1 MTRRLTSVAPL
12 PKPGATADDDP
23 PLVVL
28 IGPPGSGKGTQCDR
42 LTDQVGFARV
52 SVGDALRAAVSGR
65 SLLGSQVRRFVESG
79 ELVPDDL
86 VIEVVAEQMDHLED
100 PSGVLLDGFPRTVAQ
115 ADALEDLRP
124 GAMRLAIEFV
134 VPTLTVLRRL
144 ALRGRTDDHP
154 DVLRARLAS
163 YERDTRPLLAWYQS
177 RGKLQLVDGNR
188 RPGAVTSALLDLIE
202 GVGGAAVPALEYG

>member
-1 MTRRLTSVAPL
+1 MTRRLSSVPSL
-12 PKPGATADDDP
+12 PDPGATASDDP

-42 LTDQVGFARV
+42 LAEQVGVARV
-52 SVGDALRAAVSGR
+52 SVGDALRAAVSER
-65 SLLGSQVRRFVESG
+65 SLLGKQVRRFVESG
-79 ELVPDDL
+79 QLVPDDL
-86 VIEVVAEQMDHLED
+86 VIAVVAEQMDRLDD

-124 GAMRLAIEFV
+124 GAVRLAIEFV

-144 ALRGRTDDHP
+144 ALRGRTDDRP

-163 YERDTRPLLAWYQS
+163 YERDTRPLLAWYET
-177 RGKLQLVDGNR
+177 RGMLQLVDGNR
-188 RPGAVTSALLDLIE
+188 RPAAVMFALIDLIE
-202 GVGGAAVPALEYG
+202 GVGATAAPALEYC